1 MKLNKMYLLCGILFL
16 VILYCCLGSCMR
28 EGLDTHQERKDHN
41 ENRKESISKFQ
52 QNNKE
57 LMNSNGTSV
66 LPFDADENNAEI
78 IGPGGEQQH
87 NLGPGGEQQNNLGPG
102 GEQQHNLGPGGE
114 QQHNLGPGG
123 EQQHNLGPGG
133 EQQRKSSGAESEGEY
148 INQLHKSISPFDNNN
163 NQQGIPKSQ
172 IPKGNEDLYILKS
185 EVVPPV
191 CPVCPPVLACESKDS
206 KCQPCPPCARCPE
219 PAFDCKKVP
228 NYNTNDDNYLPRPV
242 LSDFSQ
248 FGM

>member
-78 IGPGGEQQH
+78 I
-87 NLGPGGEQQNNLGPG
+87 GPG